1 MSRLRICEDVRADTS
16 WMAEA
21 ACVRHS
27 ALPWVEDLRKVPR
40 VLVEIMREVCADCPV
55 RRSCAA
61 YAVEVGITAGWWAG
75 TNLNAFTRRKPPTI
89 DDLPALGGDG
99 A

>member
-1 MSRLRICEDVRADTS
+1 MSRLRICEEKPADTT
-16 WMAEA
+16 WMADA

-40 VLVEIMREVCADCPV
+40 VLIGIMCEVCAECPV
-55 RRSCAA
+55 RDACAA

-75 TNLNAFTRRKPPTI
+75 TNLNAFTKGQPPTVH
-89 DDLPALGGDG
+89 DLGGD
-99 A
+99 AA